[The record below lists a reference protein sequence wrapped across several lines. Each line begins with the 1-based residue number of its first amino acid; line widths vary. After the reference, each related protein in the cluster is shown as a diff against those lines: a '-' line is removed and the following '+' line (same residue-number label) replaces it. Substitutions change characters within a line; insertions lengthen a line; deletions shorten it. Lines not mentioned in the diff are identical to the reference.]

1 LPGVW
6 LAWPVLAFVVAIMSF
21 VWQHSALS
29 PGQEYGPRV
38 GITCQLL
45 LGLVY
50 FALVIWT
57 FRNYGEMG
65 HKARGTRRFADV
77 QIELETR
84 AAWVREGERERDN
97 ARTLEREDEE
107 EPRDRG

>member
-1 LPGVW
+1 
-6 LAWPVLAFVVAIMSF
+6 MSF
-21 VWQHSALS
+21 IWRHSALS
-29 PGQEYGPRV
+29 QGQEYGPRV

-50 FALVIWT
+50 FALVIRT

-65 HKARGTRRFADV
+65 RKARVARRLADA

-84 AAWVREGERERDN
+84 AAWAKEGERERDN
-97 ARTLEREDEE
+97 TRTLEREDEE